1 MKTAEV
7 LTATT
12 PMKRTRR
19 SKGRALVE
27 AGMARCY
34 QGARGKRDACLTV
47 SPRPFDTLSSRML
60 KLLAVAVFCA
70 VALPSTA
77 CGDDSMQE
85 PPPAT
90 ATPSGPGNGEPAP
103 TGSTG
108 PLQGLP
114 QVKLQRVFPN

>member
-7 LTATT
+7 LMATT

-34 QGARGKRDACLTV
+34 QGARDKRDACLTV
-47 SPRPFDTLSSRML
+47 SHHPFDTLSPRML
-60 KLLAVAVFCA
+60 KLLALAVFCA
-70 VALPSTA
+70 VALLTAA
-77 CGDDSMQE
+77 CGDDSTQE

-90 ATPSGPGNGEPAP
+90 ATASGPGNG
-103 TGSTG
+103 
-108 PLQGLP
+108 
-114 QVKLQRVFPN
+114 